1 MIVGG
6 QHYARTGVGT
16 TSDPGTVYSKQHQDH
31 QQGYDHNCLD
41 VHSHGVLVF
50 GFLLFCFLGFANLSS
65 DKKDIRKACQ
75 MWHTLACIFLQKRP
89 VRYKQI
95 MVQVNK
101 LRLYWLYFN
110 KLLIVSLRKFQR
122 TCHHMDEFL
131 PRPLT
136 LSYNLSFLLSAGSSL
151 VSLPEDFG
159 ASSLR

>member
-65 DKKDIRKACQ
+65 DKKDIRRLVKCD
-75 MWHTLACIFLQKRP
+75 TL
-89 VRYKQI
+89 
-95 MVQVNK
+95 
-101 LRLYWLYFN
+101 
-110 KLLIVSLRKFQR
+110 
-122 TCHHMDEFL
+122 
-131 PRPLT
+131 
-136 LSYNLSFLLSAGSSL
+136 
-151 VSLPEDFG
+151 
-159 ASSLR
+159 

>member
-6 QHYARTGVGT
+6 QYYARTGVGT

-75 MWHTLACIFLQKRP
+75 MRHTLACIFLQK
-89 VRYKQI
+89 KTSKIQT
-95 MVQVNK
+95 NHGTSK
-101 LRLYWLYFN
+101 
-110 KLLIVSLRKFQR
+110 
-122 TCHHMDEFL
+122 
-131 PRPLT
+131 
-136 LSYNLSFLLSAGSSL
+136 
-151 VSLPEDFG
+151 
-159 ASSLR
+159 